1 MIIIIMELII
11 YILYSVNNNFKVN
24 YYYKIKINK
33 KVGEGTYGLVYEI
46 NKNMVIKVFKN
57 YTNLN
62 ENKDDKKI
70 IPNKNENRELN
81 FFISYLKSNVKNSYI
96 IDINAIG
103 IIKFITGSKLKIINN
118 YCIILPNC
126 YSIVKLINLWKMPLI
141 KNKDGKELVLKF
153 MKRLVE
159 IELFLNDKFKIT
171 NLDIKLNNYMIQKN
185 KKLDINNILA
195 IDFGLI
201 VKMKDDIKYNFNIN
215 YYIWPK
221 GKDINIEYVSSYSL
235 CINGLILYLGETK
248 IKNSSLKDN
257 LNYLKNDVEFYNIF
271 YNGLLLKIKCSELY
285 LLIKNYMKKMK
296 IKF

>member
-1 MIIIIMELII
+1 
-11 YILYSVNNNFKVN
+11 
-24 YYYKIKINK
+24 
-33 KVGEGTYGLVYEI
+33 
-46 NKNMVIKVFKN
+46 
-57 YTNLN
+57 
-62 ENKDDKKI
+62 
-70 IPNKNENRELN
+70 
-81 FFISYLKSNVKNSYI
+81 
-96 IDINAIG
+96 
-103 IIKFITGSKLKIINN
+103 
-118 YCIILPNC
+118 
-126 YSIVKLINLWKMPLI
+126 MPLI

>member
-103 IIKFITGSKLKIINN
+103 IIKFITGNKLKIINN

-201 VKMKDDIKYNFNIN
+201 VKMKDDIKYNFNTN

>member
-33 KVGEGTYGLVYEI
+33 KVGEGTYGIVYEI

-201 VKMKDDIKYNFNIN
+201 VKMKNDIKYNFNTN

-221 GKDINIEYVSSYSL
+221 GKDINIEYVPSYSL

-248 IKNSSLKDN
+248 IKNLSLKEN
-257 LNYLKNDVEFYNIF
+257 LTYLKNDVEFYNIF